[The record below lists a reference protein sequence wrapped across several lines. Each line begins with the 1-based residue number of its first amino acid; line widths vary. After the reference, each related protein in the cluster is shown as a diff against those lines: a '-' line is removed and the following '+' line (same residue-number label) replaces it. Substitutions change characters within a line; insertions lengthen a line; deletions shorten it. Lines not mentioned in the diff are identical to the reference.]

1 MAALAMRCSRFVS
14 SQVRVAFA
22 TLQAVRG
29 FGPSRLR
36 VHAARAALQ
45 VVQGGARTR
54 SRPEAGEPANPRTGR
69 RTYTILVADSVRL
82 DIWLDVA
89 CLFKTRSEAQRACK
103 IGRVILNGVVAKPHR
118 DVRISDEI
126 VINRPGGRRQTVRV
140 QGVADRHIAKADAR
154 ALYEDLT
161 PPPSAEE
168 IESRRLERV
177 FKAATSPPTRLPR
190 RHQRDVAKR
199 KWTT

>member
-1 MAALAMRCSRFVS
+1 MQMPD
-14 SQVRVAFA
+14 
-22 TLQAVRG
+22 T
-29 FGPSRLR
+29 
-36 VHAARAALQ
+36 
-45 VVQGGARTR
+45 
-54 SRPEAGEPANPRTGR
+54 
-69 RTYTILVADSVRL
+69 VRL

-103 IGRVILNGVVAKPHR
+103 VGRVMVNGVVAKPHR
-118 DVRISDEI
+118 DIHVSDEI

-140 QGVADRHIAKADAR
+140 QGLADNHIAKADAR

-161 PPPSAEE
+161 PPPTTEE
-168 IESRRLERV
+168 IEMRRLERV
-177 FKAATSPPTRLPR
+177 FKAATSPATRLPR